1 MTPWRIPLFDTVFG
15 EEELEAVQRPLKA
28 GWLTMGQEV
37 IDLEDELRTATGAR
51 HAIAVSNA
59 TLALQLS
66 AVALGVGPGDEV
78 LCPTFTFVA
87 SASAPRSTGATI
99 RFCESV
105 GSGDLNI
112 DPESIAEQITK
123 NTKAIVVVHYG
134 GFACSMDEIVT
145 MANEHGI
152 PVIEDAAHAVFT
164 HHNGKAL
171 GLHGKVGCYSFY
183 SNKNATSGEGGAL
196 VTDDDDL
203 AERLRLLRSHG
214 MTTPTLD
221 RHRGRANS
229 YDVVMPGFNA
239 RMDEIR
245 AALLRVQIAKLPGFL
260 EQRRKLFES
269 YCVALEDSPVEVPFS
284 RGRFRTE
291 LPETGVHIMSVLLP
305 AGTDRT
311 VVMGALKEARIQTS
325 IHYPPIHRFQAYRAQ
340 GWSLPRTEALA
351 DRQLTLPLYPGM
363 AEDDVEV
370 VVKELLASHEHRQ

>member
-15 EEELEAVQRPLKA
+15 EEELAAVQRPLKA

-37 IDLEDELRTATGAR
+37 IDLEDELRAATGAR
-51 HAIAVSNA
+51 HAIAVTNA
-59 TLALQLS
+59 TMALQLS

-78 LCPTFTFVA
+78 LCPTLTFVA
-87 SASAPRSTGATI
+87 SASAFRSTGATV
-99 RFCESV
+99 RFCESI
-105 GSGDLNI
+105 GPEDLNI
-112 DPESIAEQITK
+112 DPQSIAEQINE
-123 NTKAIVVVHYG
+123 NTRAIVVVHYG
-134 GFACSMDEIVT
+134 GFACSMDEI
-145 MANEHGI
+145 MAIANEHGI

-164 HHNGKAL
+164 RYEGKTL

-203 AERLRLLRSHG
+203 GQKLRLLRSHG

-221 RHRGRANS
+221 RHRGLAYS
-229 YDVVMPGFNA
+229 YDVVQPGFNA

-269 YCVALEDSPVEVPFS
+269 YCVALEDSPIEVPFS
-284 RGRFRTE
+284 KGRFQAD
-291 LPETGVHIMSVLLP
+291 LPETGIHIMSVLLP
-305 AGTDRT
+305 TGTDRNA
-311 VVMGALKEARIQTS
+311 VMGALKEARIQSS
-325 IHYPPIHRFQAYRAQ
+325 IHYPPIHRFQAYRGE
-340 GWSLPRTEALA
+340 GWTLPRTEALA

-363 AEDDVEV
+363 VDDDVEV
-370 VVKELLASHEHRQ
+370 VVKELLASLEHRR